1 MFVIRC
7 DPRFSHGPWILRFL
21 CSQLLVLYISG
32 SNRYISLRG
41 GKRRAQ
47 KRAKARDTQHHK
59 ILGSRT
65 KESPIPSVA
74 TPWSRGPPSAE
85 SYCLIHVATGGI
97 GDPFILLPRI
107 LWCWCWCWVSFA
119 RAFLLAPREA
129 SNTGSNENE
138 SHESCDIMMRE

>member
-1 MFVIRC
+1 MCVIRC

-85 SYCLIHVATGGI
+85 SYCLIGVATGGI
-97 GDPFILLPRI
+97 EILLFCSPGFCGVGVGVGCLLRALSSSLLGRLVI
-107 LWCWCWCWVSFA
+107 LVLM
-119 RAFLLAPREA
+119 RMRVM
-129 SNTGSNENE
+129 
-138 SHESCDIMMRE
+138 SHVIS